1 MLNTL
6 FVTSEDAY
14 LALENEN
21 IIVFRGE
28 DKVGQYP
35 LQILENVVSF
45 SYRGASPAL
54 MGACAKDG
62 VHLCF
67 LTPSGRFLARVSGQS
82 QKVYFSVNFSSQF
95 YCILLVKS
103 YIH

>member
-1 MLNTL
+1 MRKMLNTL

-35 LQILENVVSF
+35 LQILKMSF
-45 SYRGASPAL
+45 
-54 MGACAKDG
+54 
-62 VHLCF
+62 
-67 LTPSGRFLARVSGQS
+67 RFHTGEQVLR
-82 QKVYFSVNFSSQF
+82 
-95 YCILLVKS
+95 
-103 YIH
+103 

>member
-67 LTPSGRFLARVSGQS
+67 LTPNGRFLRSEERRVGKECRSRWS
-82 QKVYFSVNFSSQF
+82 PY
-95 YCILLVKS
+95 
-103 YIH
+103 H

>member
-28 DKVGQYP
+28 GKVGQ
-35 LQILENVVSF
+35 
-45 SYRGASPAL
+45 
-54 MGACAKDG
+54 
-62 VHLCF
+62 
-67 LTPSGRFLARVSGQS
+67 
-82 QKVYFSVNFSSQF
+82 
-95 YCILLVKS
+95 
-103 YIH
+103 

>member
-28 DKVGQYP
+28 AVSASDFGKCRFVFIQGSKSCADGRMRKRRCPFVLFNVEWTFSRQGQRA
-35 LQILENVVSF
+35 VT
-45 SYRGASPAL
+45 GK
-54 MGACAKDG
+54 CAAEKG
-62 VHLCF
+62 
-67 LTPSGRFLARVSGQS
+67 TISRFG
-82 QKVYFSVNFSSQF
+82 
-95 YCILLVKS
+95 
-103 YIH
+103 

>member
-28 DKVGQYP
+28 EKVGQYP
-35 LQILENVVSF
+35 LQILENFVFIPGSKSGADGRLREKRRPFVLFNAEWTF
-45 SYRGASPAL
+45 SR
-54 MGACAKDG
+54 
-62 VHLCF
+62 
-67 LTPSGRFLARVSGQS
+67 QS
-82 QKVYFSVNFSSQF
+82 QRAVTGKCAAEKGTISRFG
-95 YCILLVKS
+95 
-103 YIH
+103 

>member
-1 MLNTL
+1 MRKMLNTL

-54 MGACAKDG
+54 MGACCKGG

-67 LTPSGRFLARVSGQS
+67 LTRMDV
-82 QKVYFSVNFSSQF
+82 FSPGSAGSHREM
-95 YCILLVKS
+95 CC
-103 YIH
+103 